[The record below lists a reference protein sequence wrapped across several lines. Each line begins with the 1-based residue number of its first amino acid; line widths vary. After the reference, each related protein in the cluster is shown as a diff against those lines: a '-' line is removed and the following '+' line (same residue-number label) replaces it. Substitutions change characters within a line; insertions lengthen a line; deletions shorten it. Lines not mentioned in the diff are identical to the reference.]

1 MPSLFGN
8 GSQSNVRMQFSEGG
22 QLAPAGEK
30 SLFSMLGNII
40 IANLYNCK
48 LLESSSEAKIL
59 NVKSSY
65 KLRS

>member
-1 MPSLFGN
+1 
-8 GSQSNVRMQFSEGG
+8 MQFSEGG